1 MIKKELYEELIIHV
15 DKSEMARL
23 LNIDEDFVV
32 QQIEEDGETFRLIFG
47 RTTKLSEKNPRR
59 DERRSFL

>member
-1 MIKKELYEELIIHV
+1 MIKKALYDELTIHV
-15 DKSEMARL
+15 DKTEMARL

-32 QQIEEDGETFRLIFG
+32 QQIEEEGEAFRLIFG
-47 RTTKLSEKNPRR
+47 RKTELSEKNPRR